1 MILVTGGA
9 GVMGSRLVKGL
20 TEKGYLVRV
29 LSLPGDPKVS
39 LLKDIHCEIVFGDV
53 SNASTLKGIFLGV
66 DTVYHLAA
74 IIIAYD
80 KEILWKIN
88 VEGTRNVVN
97 SAIENGCR
105 HFIYI
110 SSAAVEWP
118 EGSDYAQSKVAA
130 EQIVKSQDKMNYT
143 IVRPTLTYGYNEGQ
157 EFTMFLNSLKRYP
170 FVFFVGKG
178 NAKKR
183 PVLAD
188 DIVKGLLEIIGNN
201 KTYGKTY
208 NFSGGEEISM
218 WDFARLLLKYE
229 GIKKPFIAV
238 PAPVCNFLAYIME
251 KTMKKPFL
259 TRYGISRILHEAA
272 FDNSEA
278 QKDLGFFPVGVTEG
292 LEKIYSFRNAKKY

>member
-9 GVMGSRLVKGL
+9 GVMGSRLVRGL
-20 TEKGYLVRV
+20 VEKGYSLRV
-29 LSLPGDPKVS
+29 LSLPGDLKAA
-39 LLKDIHCEIVFGDV
+39 LLKDTDCEIVYGDV
-53 SNASTLKGIFLGV
+53 SDASTLRGIFSGV

-80 KEILWKIN
+80 KEVIWKIN
-88 VEGTRNVVN
+88 VEGTRNIVN
-97 SAIENGCR
+97 AAIENGCR

-110 SSAAVEWP
+110 SSAAAEWP
-118 EGSDYAQSKVAA
+118 EGSDYAQSKIAA
-130 EQIVKSQDKMNYT
+130 EQIVKSQDKMKYT

-157 EFTMFLNSLKRYP
+157 EFMMFLDSLKRYP

-178 NAKKR
+178 YAKKK

-188 DIVKGLLEIIGNN
+188 DIVKGLLEIVGNN
-201 KTYGKTY
+201 RTYGKNY
-208 NFSGGEEISM
+208 NFSGGAEITM
-218 WDFARLLLKYE
+218 RDFARALLKYE
-229 GIKKPFIAV
+229 KLKKIFISV
-238 PAPVCNFLAYIME
+238 PVPVCNFLAAIME

-278 QKDLGFFPVGVTEG
+278 QKDLGYFPTGVMEG
-292 LEKIYSFRNAKKY
+292 LEKIYKTK

>member
-20 TEKGYLVRV
+20 VEKDYSVRV
-29 LSLPGDPKVS
+29 LALPGDPKVA
-39 LLKDIHCEIVFGDV
+39 LLKDINCEIVFGDV
-53 SNASTLKGIFLGV
+53 SDASTLKGIFSGV

-74 IIIAYD
+74 IIIAYN

-97 SAIENGCR
+97 KAIENDCK

-110 SSAAVEWP
+110 SSAAAEWP
-118 EGSDYAQSKVAA
+118 EGSDYAQSKITA
-130 EQIVKSQDKMNYT
+130 ERIVKSQDKMNYT

-157 EFTMFLNSLKRYP
+157 EFMMFLDSLKRYP
-170 FVFFVGKG
+170 FVFFIGKG
-178 NAKKR
+178 YTKKK

-188 DIVKGLLEIIGNN
+188 DIVKGLLEIAGNER
-201 KTYGKTY
+201 TYGKTY

-218 WDFARLLLKYE
+218 WNFARALLKYE
-229 GIKKPFIAV
+229 RIKKPFIVV
-238 PAPVCNFLAYIME
+238 PVPVCNFLASIME

-278 QKDLGFFPVGVTEG
+278 QKDLGYFPAGVMKG
-292 LEKIYSFRNAKKY
+292 LEKIYKNK